1 VIAEMEKLVI
11 AGPKRLAPAILEN
24 FQHAGI
30 VQIDPL
36 RSDEIDP
43 YRLSREEEDQLRRWG
58 AVATSADHA
67 LRLCGLRADP
77 SAEPFAGDLKEAEAA
92 ASGIEQRVA
101 ALVEAQEHL
110 GQELELIKQY
120 RQVVELL
127 AKIVQGLDESPWL
140 AVLSFL
146 VDRDEDLFSLVQ
158 ELASMLD
165 DRFILVQG
173 RLNGIIA
180 AAIVVLK
187 RDAEDA
193 KGVLSHQGLGELP
206 LPEEYGSMS
215 LKAMATLLAKRSQ
228 QVPQSL
234 ASSDKELHQYAE
246 NSNNILKSLW
256 NRAKDEWARLLAL
269 RNMAAV
275 RYGFALFGWV
285 PTRLKRRVAEEMDR
299 FDTRI
304 HYAFEPPEVKS
315 EAERVPV
322 LLENPAWIKP
332 FEPLISFLNTPRYG
346 SWDPTWVVAL
356 FFPFWFG
363 MIVGD
368 IGYAAVFAGV
378 AGYLWGY
385 VRRNQTLRVDFF
397 KMRLAPNQVA
407 QVVRALKP
415 MILWTLFWGLLY
427 GEFFG
432 DLLQRLHIFGTV
444 RHPGWLPLLIPRTDT
459 VATAN
464 ALILFSI
471 GFGVYQVLYG
481 FYLKAVRTHRRLE
494 KMHFWEACGYFGGV
508 VALVIFAY
516 AFMAKDYRWWL
527 VAPIV
532 VGAGLFLLGMLRARA
547 PLMMAELPTQGGHI
561 MSYIRIYAVGLAS
574 AILANLATQLGFSL
588 WHLLGVAG
596 FVIGLIAGLLI
607 GLLLHALLIILLTV
621 SHFLQPIRLI
631 WVEFFTK
638 FDFYSVSGRPYRPFR
653 SICNSSL

>member
-1 VIAEMEKLVI
+1 VIAEMEKLFI

-24 FQHAGI
+24 LQRAGI

-36 RSDEIDP
+36 NTDEINP
-43 YRLSREEEDQLRRWG
+43 YRLSREEESLLRRWG

-77 SAEPFAGDLKEAEAA
+77 SANPFAGDLKGAEAA
-92 ASGIEQRVA
+92 ASAAEQRVA
-101 ALVEAQEHL
+101 VLVEAQQRL
-110 GQELELIKQY
+110 GQELELIEQY
-120 RQVVELL
+120 RPVVELL
-127 AKIVQGLDESPWL
+127 AEIVQGLDESPWL

-146 VDRDEDLFSLVQ
+146 VGRDEDLLSLVQ
-158 ELASMLD
+158 ELELALD
-165 DRFILVQG
+165 DRFLLVQG
-173 RLNGIIA
+173 RVNGTIA

-206 LPEEYGSMS
+206 LPEKYGGMS
-215 LKAMATLLAKRSQ
+215 LKAMASQLRERSR

-234 ASSDKELHQYAE
+234 ASSEEEMHRYLRD
-246 NSNNILKSLW
+246 SDRILKSLW
-256 NRAKDEWARLLAL
+256 NRAKDESARLFAL

-285 PTRLKRRVAEEMDR
+285 PARLKRRVVGEMDR
-299 FDTRI
+299 FDTQI
-304 HYAFEPPEVKS
+304 HYTFEPPEIQH
-315 EAERVPV
+315 EAARVPV
-322 LLENPAWIKP
+322 LLENPEWIKP
-332 FEPLISFLNTPRYG
+332 FEPLISFLNTPLYG
-346 SWDPTWVVAL
+346 SLDPTWVVAV

-368 IGYAAVFAGV
+368 IGYAAVFAGL
-378 AGYLWGY
+378 AWYLSRY

-397 KMRLAPNQVA
+397 KMRLAPDRLA
-407 QVVRALKP
+407 QVVRAMKP
-415 MILWTLFWGLLY
+415 MILWTMLWGLLY

-432 DLLQRLHIFGTV
+432 DFLQRLRIFGTLQ
-444 RHPGWLPLLIPRTDT
+444 HPGWIPLLIPRTDT

-464 ALILFSI
+464 GLILFSI

-481 FYLKAVRTHRRLE
+481 FYLKAVRTRRSVE

-508 VALVIFAY
+508 AALVMFAY

-527 VAPIV
+527 VTPMV
-532 VGAGLFLLGMLRARA
+532 VGAALFLLGMLRAKA
-547 PLMMAELPTQGGHI
+547 PLMLAELPTQGGHI

-574 AILANLATQLGFSL
+574 AILANLATELGFSL
-588 WHLLGVAG
+588 CHLLGNAG
-596 FVIGLIAGLLI
+596 FIIGMIAGLLI
-607 GLLLHALLIILLTV
+607 GLLLHALLILLLTV

-638 FDFYSVSGRPYRPFR
+638 FDFYSVSGRPYRPFQ

>member
-1 VIAEMEKLVI
+1 VIAEMEKLFI
-11 AGPKRLAPAILEN
+11 AGPKPLAPVVLEN
-24 FQHAGI
+24 LQRVGI

-36 RSDEIDP
+36 HTDEINP
-43 YRLSREEEDQLRRWG
+43 YRLSREEERQLRRWG

-77 SAEPFAGDLKEAEAA
+77 SAKPFAGDLKAAEAA
-92 ASGIEQRVA
+92 ASVIEHRA
-101 ALVEAQEHL
+101 AVLVEAQERL
-110 GQELELIKQY
+110 RQELELIEQY
-120 RQVVELL
+120 REVAELL
-127 AKIVQGLDESPWL
+127 AEIAQGLDESPWL
-140 AVLSFL
+140 AVLSFV
-146 VDRDEDLFSLVQ
+146 VDRAEDLLSLAQ
-158 ELASMLD
+158 ELALALD
-165 DRFILVQG
+165 DRFFLVQG
-173 RLNGIIA
+173 RVNGTIA
-180 AAIVVLK
+180 AAIIVLK

-206 LPEEYGSMS
+206 LPEKYGGMS
-215 LKAMATLLAKRSQ
+215 LKKMASQLRERSR

-234 ASSDKELHQYAE
+234 ASSEEEMRRHLK
-246 NSNNILKSLW
+246 NSDRVLKSLW
-256 NRAKDEWARLLAL
+256 NRAKDESERLLAL

-275 RYGFALFGWV
+275 RHGFALFGWV
-285 PTRLKRRVAEEMDR
+285 PARLEPRVVEEMDR
-299 FDTRI
+299 FGARI
-304 HYAFEPPEVKS
+304 HYAFEPPEIQH
-315 EAERVPV
+315 EAARVPV
-322 LLENPAWIKP
+322 LLENHEWIKP

-346 SWDPTWVVAL
+346 SWDPTWVVAV

-378 AGYLWGY
+378 AWYLWRY

-397 KMRLAPNQVA
+397 KLRLAPARLA

-415 MILWTLFWGLLY
+415 MILWTMLWGLLY

-432 DLLQRLHIFGTV
+432 DFLQRLHIFGTLQ
-444 RHPGWLPLLIPRTDT
+444 HPGWIPLLIPRTDT

-464 ALILFSI
+464 GLILFSI

-481 FYLKAVRTHRRLE
+481 FYLKALRTRRCAE

-508 VALVIFAY
+508 AALVMFAY

-527 VAPIV
+527 VAPMV
-532 VGAGLFLLGMLRARA
+532 VGATLFLFGMLLAKA

-574 AILANLATQLGFSL
+574 AILANLATELGFSL
-588 WHLLGVAG
+588 CRLLGIAG
-596 FVIGLIAGLLI
+596 FIIGMIAGLLI
-607 GLLLHALLIILLTV
+607 GLLLHALLIVLLTV

-638 FDFYSVSGRPYRPFR
+638 FDFYSISGRPYRPFQ
-653 SICNSSL
+653 SIYNSSL